1 MSANVSA
8 TTAARWGVNAGA
20 QMVEQVAGGERV
32 MEGHAKSAEAH
43 RPAGT
48 AGSKGRSGA
57 KKEQGEGKPLFSQ
70 MRVRSA
76 GGNGGD
82 RVPVPPADR
91 PRSVPPTSSARPPAQ
106 ARQHAERVAAE
117 QQRYRALM
125 GYGDKD
131 DKENERGAPT
141 HRRLRPSSS
150 ATARPA
156 SASATPPTS
165 VREELER
172 RARLRPASARERL
185 VSSSPFGDSQPASAK
200 PLTKRRA
207 ASAGP
212 ARRGRGGGGGGASAE
227 SDAWLKGILA
237 ETQQLISSVKSEQVA
252 LTAEADRLQGQLW
265 SASGFNKGSVSEAA
279 QQQLPPRLGG
289 KREQT

>member
-1 MSANVSA
+1 M
-8 TTAARWGVNAGA
+8 
-20 QMVEQVAGGERV
+20 
-32 MEGHAKSAEAH
+32 
-43 RPAGT
+43 
-48 AGSKGRSGA
+48 
-57 KKEQGEGKPLFSQ
+57 
-70 MRVRSA
+70 
-76 GGNGGD
+76 
-82 RVPVPPADR
+82 
-91 PRSVPPTSSARPPAQ
+91 
-106 ARQHAERVAAE
+106 
-117 QQRYRALM
+117 
-125 GYGDKD
+125 
-131 DKENERGAPT
+131 
-141 HRRLRPSSS
+141 
-150 ATARPA
+150 
-156 SASATPPTS
+156 
-165 VREELER
+165 
-172 RARLRPASARERL
+172 

-212 ARRGRGGGGGGASAE
+212 ARRGRGGGGSGASAE